1 MPEPHTL
8 LMVVQGTLSGSPL
21 ERRLAGWRLADPCAQ
36 HVAHIDLI
44 DLLPVIPACASAA
57 RMAQAPS
64 SGHRARSGPLEGPHG
79 GTFGR
84 HNHDIHR

>member
-1 MPEPHTL
+1 
-8 LMVVQGTLSGSPL
+8 MVVQGTLSGSPPL
-21 ERRLAGWRLADPCAQ
+21 ERRLTGWRLADPCAQ

-44 DLLPVIPACASAA
+44 HLLPRHPGLRQHGADGAGAKLGGTEPA
-57 RMAQAPS
+57 Q
-64 SGHRARSGPLEGPHG
+64 GPLEGPHG